1 MHLTPLMYVSQSLI
15 TLVKLS
21 IGNFTSVIREL
32 ITSPTNVVL
41 EILTQQS
48 NELTIV
54 GSDSL
59 DLCQVSRFEIIYTP
73 KED

>member
-21 IGNFTSVIREL
+21 IDNFTSVIREL

-48 NELTIV
+48 NKLTTV

-73 KED
+73 EED